1 MKRSLLSSSPLS
13 LLSLRSA
20 MIHQM
25 NRIWMGIL
33 ILIGLTINTHFLV
46 VVVDA
51 QLFIDCVDGGTILGF
66 PYEAC
71 VYNAASPL
79 TFTLWDDSMV
89 SFGTESYAVIKCL
102 YNVPRSPFTCKCD
115 ILVNP
120 SDPVA
125 ENDSCNWCVVA
136 AVSDSTFIP
145 YFDCS
150 NRLVGD
156 CVGFDSDG
164 YCIDNSGSIISSP
177 PSAPIGTSTPQP
189 TVFPVTIPAPVS
201 FPDAGNTPSPQIAFP
216 VYIQPMSPTPVSM
229 VPSGLVAIESPT
241 TNNVP
246 MTTSVPVPVGA
257 VQSEDR
263 DDIQASP
270 NEGGS
275 KSLVGIAIGCVV
287 GGFVLA
293 LAIGLFVY
301 SRNQKQSKSN
311 IKPSIISTSMDPYRV
326 ASNTDDNFRSS
337 QSIREAPL
345 NNANGEEPMEA
356 SDHQD
361 VYTVHRDESIQHK
374 NRTSQS
380 SSSSSPRLPPMPNN
394 YGVVHAH
401 DPSRNVGQIPQL
413 VPTPPSEVYR
423 DVPSE
428 IALGVSTFTS
438 TSSLSAPSR
447 TTMTEPSGIVLFDV

>member
-1 MKRSLLSSSPLS
+1 
-13 LLSLRSA
+13 

-33 ILIGLTINTHFLV
+33 ILIGLTINTHLLV

-51 QLFIDCVDGGTILGF
+51 QLFIDCVDGGTDYGN

-71 VYNAASPL
+71 VYNTTSPL
-79 TFTLWDDSMV
+79 SVPLDDGSMV
-89 SFGTESYAVIKCL
+89 SFGTESYAVINCP
-102 YNVPRSPFTCKCD
+102 YNVPRSIVTCTCA
-115 ILVNP
+115 IIVNP

-125 ENDSCNWCVVA
+125 ENDLCNWCVVV
-136 AVSDSTFIP
+136 AVSDSTFKP

-156 CVGFDSDG
+156 CVGVDTDG
-164 YCIDNSGSIISSP
+164 ICIDNNFGNVPAPTNIPI
-177 PSAPIGTSTPQP
+177 SAPVGAITTQP

-201 FPDAGNTPSPQIAFP
+201 FPTPYPVAGYTPSLITSSPANTP
-216 VYIQPMSPTPVSM
+216 PMSPTPVSM
-229 VPSGLVAIESPT
+229 VPSGFVAIESPT

-246 MTTSVPVPVGA
+246 LTTSVPVPVGA
-257 VQSEDR
+257 VQSEDQG
-263 DDIQASP
+263 DVQASP

-394 YGVVHAH
+394 YGVVHGH
-401 DPSRNVGQIPQL
+401 DPSRSVGQIPPL

-428 IALGVSTFTS
+428 IALGVSTLTS